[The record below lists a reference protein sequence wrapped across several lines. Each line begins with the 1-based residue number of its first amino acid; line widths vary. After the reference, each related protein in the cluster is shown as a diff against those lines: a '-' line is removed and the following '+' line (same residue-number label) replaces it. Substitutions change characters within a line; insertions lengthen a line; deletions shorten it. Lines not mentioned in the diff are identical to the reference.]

1 MLGGRKTTSCDVE
14 VAETKAVANGTTTS
28 STTGPQQ
35 PAKSSSSSSAHQ
47 LGKAD
52 LAHVCLR
59 LLCMASSLTAL
70 SFMLTARQAS
80 NITIYGFHFPVY
92 SKWSFAQSFEYVVG
106 ITAAVTVY
114 SLLQLLMS
122 GTRLLRKYPM
132 IPSRNHAWLSFAGDQ
147 VFAYALMSAGS
158 AASGVSNLNRT
169 GIRHT
174 PLPNFC
180 KPLNIFCNHI
190 AISIAFTFL
199 SCLLLATSAV
209 QNVIW
214 LSNN

>member
-1 MLGGRKTTSCDVE
+1 MLGGRKTTACDEE
-14 VAETKAVANGTTTS
+14 VAESKAVENGTTAS
-28 STTGPQQ
+28 VPQA
-35 PAKSSSSSSAHQ
+35 PNSSSSQ
-47 LGKAD
+47 LGALLRKAD
-52 LAHVCLR
+52 VAHVCLR
-59 LLCMASSLTAL
+59 LLCMASSVTAL
-70 SFMLTARQAS
+70 SSMLTARQAS
-80 NITIYGFHFPVY
+80 IVTIYGFHLPVY
-92 SKWSFAQSFEYVVG
+92 SKWSFAQSFVYVVG
-106 ITAAVTVY
+106 VTAAVTVY
-114 SLLQLLMS
+114 SLLQLLIS
-122 GTRLLRKYPM
+122 GSKLVRKSPM
-132 IPSRNHAWLSFAGDQ
+132 IPSRNHAWVSFAGDQ

-209 QNVIW
+209 QSVIW

>member
-1 MLGGRKTTSCDVE
+1 MLGGRKTTACNEEVVE
-14 VAETKAVANGTTTS
+14 SKAVENGTTTS
-28 STTGPQQ
+28 VSQ
-35 PAKSSSSSSAHQ
+35 AKSSSSQ
-47 LGKAD
+47 LGALLSKAD
-52 LAHVCLR
+52 VAHVCLR
-59 LLCMASSLTAL
+59 LLCMASSVTAL
-70 SFMLTARQAS
+70 SSMLTARQAS
-80 NITIYGFHFPVY
+80 TVTIYGFHLPVY
-92 SKWSFAQSFEYVVG
+92 SKWSFAQSFVYVVG
-106 ITAAVTVY
+106 VTAFVTVY
-114 SLLQLLMS
+114 SLLQLLIS
-122 GTRLLRKYPM
+122 GSSLLRKSPM
-132 IPSRNHAWLSFAGDQ
+132 IHSRNHAWLSFAGDQ

-180 KPLNIFCNHI
+180 KSLDIFCDHI

-209 QNVIW
+209 QSVIW